1 MHDLSNT
8 LWKSGA
14 CTVANRKSGSYSIK
28 ALNGSISGLDELLAK
43 LDMLP
48 ELAAEAAKEGITASV
63 NQIKQNA
70 KGNVRD
76 ERIEPRITSKVEREG
91 AKVTGTVFVQ
101 PGDYHTPLWPV
112 YYEMGTGPKGIASG
126 GDKYPL
132 PASAYTQTHWYYWDK
147 KLNHV
152 VRTEGRYAR
161 PYLWPAY
168 LAEKPF
174 IMPRVKDAIAAYMT
188 KTGGGGK

>member
-1 MHDLSNT
+1 MPGLWNT

-14 CTVANRKSGSYSIK
+14 CTVAKSYGIK

-48 ELAAEAAKEGITASV
+48 QLAAEAARDGIEKSALAVAARAKANATDGEIAQAIDTETTVEGTKVHASV
-63 NQIKQNA
+63 
-70 KGNVRD
+70 
-76 ERIEPRITSKVEREG
+76 
-91 AKVTGTVFVQ
+91 FVA
-101 PGDYHTPLWPV
+101 PLGFKTPLWPV
-112 YYEMGTGPKGIASG
+112 FYEMGTGPKGIASG

-132 PASAYTQTHWYYWDK
+132 PASAYTQHPWVYYDT
-147 KLNHV
+147 KLGHFV
-152 VRTEGRYAR
+152 TTEGRYAR
-161 PYLWPAY
+161 PYMWPAY